1 MVYVFCTV
9 VFQIVAKRR
18 KLDNLSESTPA
29 KSEKV
34 PDKAQTVVRFGFC
47 RYIIYGRLIGFQLLM
62 LSIANVFSDVFQN

>member
-1 MVYVFCTV
+1 MFP
-9 VFQIVAKRR
+9 IVAKRR

-34 PDKAQTVVRFGFC
+34 PDDAQTVVRFGFC
-47 RYIIYGRLIGFQLLM
+47 RYIIYLRSIGFQLLM